1 MLSERG
7 QSKGP
12 QTIWFHL
19 YKVSRI
25 GKSTETEGRLVIA
38 RPWGFGRK
46 WGVTANEYWVSF
58 WGDENV
64 LELDSADISA
74 TLWIYK
80 KHWISHFK
88 GWMLWY
94 INHITIK
101 TV

>member
-1 MLSERG
+1 MLSERS

-19 YKVSRI
+19 YKMSRI
-25 GKSTETEGRLVIA
+25 GKSIETEGRLVIA

-88 GWMLWY
+88 GWM
-94 INHITIK
+94 
-101 TV
+101 